1 MTYCEI
7 YMKKLLLILPFLALG
22 GCVTPT
28 TQMLDN
34 NFSEVQP
41 KAPSAAG
48 IWTVSIGPGIST
60 IKLEIDGT
68 GVLCEDTSGHVVL
81 NKIKYSDNMIYVQNG
96 MTLKIAS
103 LSRDRLEA
111 KTTLSAFNQNMIYKA
126 DNDLKS
132 ASLKCS
138 KEL

>member
-1 MTYCEI
+1 
-7 YMKKLLLILPFLALG
+7 MKKLLLILPFLALG
-22 GCVTPT
+22 GCVTPA
-28 TQMLDN
+28 TQMLNN

-41 KAPSAAG
+41 KVPSTTG

-60 IKLEIDGT
+60 IKLESDGT
-68 GVLCEDTSGHVVL
+68 GVLCEETSGHVVL

-96 MTLKIAS
+96 MTLKVAT
-103 LSRDRLEA
+103 LNKDQLEA
-111 KTTLSAFNQNMIYKA
+111 KTTLSAFNQNMLYKA